1 MVRSTTSFP
10 PPALALGLEK
20 LSLVPRLSMAAQRA
34 WDTVLLPK
42 GSPHR
47 YRHADEVCAAQ
58 KTSI

>member
-20 LSLVPRLSMAAQRA
+20 LSLVPRLSMAGQRA

-42 GSPHR
+42 GSPHK
-47 YRHADEVCAAQ
+47 YLHADQVRVAQ
-58 KTSI
+58 KKN